1 MVKIRTTPEEF
12 QVEEQPPLPGLIIK
26 DDINLPF
33 AVFELTKT
41 GWETQALISAISKRI
56 GIPVSSWGISGLKD
70 KRSVTSQLV
79 TISRNYAP
87 KNKVKGP

>member
-41 GWETQALISAISKRI
+41 GWETQALISAKR
-56 GIPVSSWGISGLKD
+56 VC
-70 KRSVTSQLV
+70 
-79 TISRNYAP
+79 
-87 KNKVKGP
+87 